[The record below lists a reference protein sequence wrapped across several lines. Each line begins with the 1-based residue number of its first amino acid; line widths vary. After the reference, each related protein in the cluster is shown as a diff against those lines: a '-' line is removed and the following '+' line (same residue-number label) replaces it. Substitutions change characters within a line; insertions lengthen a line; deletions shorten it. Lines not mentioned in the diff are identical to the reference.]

1 MRAAERGFLLLGSNL
16 GNPDRRP
23 LTTAQLRVLADRAW
37 KMELPDS
44 ERNLEVRDFLALGY
58 NRDMATR
65 IVTLLS
71 EEDLLEHYLR
81 MARRHGCL
89 PLTRVSDGYPLIVR
103 KRLGLDS
110 PSVLWAKGDL
120 SLLDEPKIA
129 LVGSRDLQNKNWEFA
144 REVGKQAALQGY
156 TLVSGNARGAD
167 RTAQEACLAAGGNV
181 IIVVADELAKQ
192 PVQERA
198 LYLSEE
204 DYDLAF
210 TAQRAIS
217 RNRVIHSLGN
227 VTFVA
232 QSSYQTG
239 GTWDGTVKNLRFGW
253 SPVFCYQDDSP
264 ATEQLKQMGAETVD
278 IAQLKDMNTLLTQQK
293 NLFDQ

>member
-44 ERNLEVRDFLALGY
+44 ERDLEVRDFLALGY
-58 NRDMATR
+58 SRDMATR
-65 IVTLLS
+65 IVALLS

-81 MARRHGCL
+81 LAKRYGCL
-89 PLTRVSDGYPLIVR
+89 PLTRVSEGYPLIVR

-120 SLLDEPKIA
+120 SLLETPKIA
-129 LVGSRDLQNKNWEFA
+129 LVGSRDLQTVNREFA
-144 REVGKQAALQGY
+144 REVGKQAALQGC

-181 IIVVADELAKQ
+181 VVVVADELAKQ
-192 PVQERA
+192 PIQEHV

-204 DYDLAF
+204 DYELAF
-210 TAQRAIS
+210 SAQRAIS
-217 RNRVIHSLGN
+217 RNRVIHSLGSM
-227 VTFVA
+227 TFVA
-232 QSSYQTG
+232 QSSYQIG

-253 SPVFCYQDDSP
+253 SPVFCYGDGSP
-264 ATEQLKQMGAETVD
+264 AVEQLKQMGAETVD
-278 IAQLKDMNTLLTQQK
+278 FAELENMNTLLTRQQ

>member
-1 MRAAERGFLLLGSNL
+1 MRAAERGFLLLSSNL

-23 LTTAQLRVLADRAW
+23 LTTAQLRVLAERAW
-37 KMELPDS
+37 KMDLPDS
-44 ERNLEVRDFLALGY
+44 ERDLEIRDFLALGY

-65 IVTLLS
+65 IVDLLS

-81 MARRHGCL
+81 IAKRHDCL
-89 PLTRVSDGYPLIVR
+89 PLTRVSEGYPLIVR

-110 PSVLWAKGDL
+110 PGVLWAKGDL
-120 SLLDEPKIA
+120 SLLDGPKIA

-167 RTAQEACLAAGGNV
+167 RTAQEACLAAGGK
-181 IIVVADELAKQ
+181 IIVVVADELAKQ
-192 PVQERA
+192 PVQERV

-217 RNRVIHSLGN
+217 RNRVIHSLGD

-253 SPVFCYQDDSP
+253 SPVLCYQDGSP
-264 ATEQLKQMGAETVD
+264 ATEQLKQMGAEIVD
-278 IAQLKDMNTLLTQQK
+278 IAQLKDINTLLTRQQ

>member
-1 MRAAERGFLLLGSNL
+1 MRAAERGFLLLSSNL

-44 ERNLEVRDFLALGY
+44 ERDLEVRDFLALGY

-65 IVTLLS
+65 IVALLS
-71 EEDLLEHYLR
+71 EEELLERYLR
-81 MARRHGCL
+81 TAKRYGCL
-89 PLTRVSDGYPLIVR
+89 PLTRVSEGYPLIVR

-110 PSVLWAKGDL
+110 PGVLWAKGDL

-129 LVGSRDLQNKNWEFA
+129 LMGSRELQNMNWEFA

-181 IIVVADELAKQ
+181 VVVVADELAKQ
-192 PVQERA
+192 PTQERI

-217 RNRVIHSLGN
+217 RNRVIHSLGK

-253 SPVFCYQDDSP
+253 SPVLCYQDGSP

-278 IAQLKDMNTLLTQQK
+278 IAQLKDINTLLTQQQ